1 MRKTVFALLC
11 MLSYGASAQ
20 QEAQFS
26 SYFFNPLQINPA
38 YAGTRGTFNITSVS
52 RAQYIG
58 WAGAPKT
65 QFLTLHTPV
74 GLKHIGT
81 GLTVNYD
88 KIGARSMV
96 NTNFQFAY
104 HLQLNDNN
112 LRLSMGLSGGFQQD
126 RYNFSGLQV
135 IDPTDPNYLVSNS
148 VTKPNFGCGA
158 YLFNDK
164 FYAGISLPR
173 MIKQS
178 LENKTGNSILQQ
190 HVYLSGGTVFN
201 VTSVIAI
208 KPSALIKLTANAP
221 ITHDYNLSALFYKQ
235 LWIGFMYRAKESV
248 GFNTSFQLNDALMI
262 GYAFDSPING
272 MRLNQWGSHEIVIC
286 IDLRASKKA
295 FISPRYF

>member
-1 MRKTVFALLC
+1 MRKTILILLI
-11 MLSYGASAQ
+11 MLSYGVSAQ
-20 QEAQFS
+20 QESQFS

-58 WAGAPKT
+58 WSGAPKT

-74 GLKHIGT
+74 GLKRIGT
-81 GLTVNYD
+81 GVTVNYD
-88 KIGARSMV
+88 KIGARSML

-104 HLQLNDNN
+104 HLQLNENN

-126 RYNFSGLQV
+126 RYNFTGLQV
-135 IDPTDPNYLVSNS
+135 VDPTDPNYLVSNS
-148 VTKPNFGCGA
+148 VTRPNFGCGV

-164 FYAGISLPR
+164 FYAGISMPR

-178 LENKTGNSILQQ
+178 LDNRTGNSFLQP
-190 HVYLSGGTVFN
+190 HVYLNGGAVFN

-208 KPSALIKLTANAP
+208 KPSALIKVTANAP

-235 LWIGFMYRAKESV
+235 LWVGLMYRAKESL
-248 GFNTSFQLNDALMI
+248 GFNTSFQLNDGLMI
-262 GYAFDSPING
+262 GYAFDYPVNA
-272 MRLNQWGSHEIVIC
+272 MRLNQWGSHEIVIS

>member
-1 MRKTVFALLC
+1 
-11 MLSYGASAQ
+11 
-20 QEAQFS
+20 
-26 SYFFNPLQINPA
+26 
-38 YAGTRGTFNITSVS
+38 
-52 RAQYIG
+52 
-58 WAGAPKT
+58 
-65 QFLTLHTPV
+65 
-74 GLKHIGT
+74 
-81 GLTVNYD
+81 
-88 KIGARSMV
+88 MV

-164 FYAGISLPR
+164 FYAGLSLPR

-178 LENKTGNSILQQ
+178 LDNKTGNSFLQQ